1 MDCIGHGT
9 AKSQTRLSDLHSH
22 CASPG
27 SGPQPSYLISWY
39 SSYLFPYFLSCA
51 STVSYE
57 HRSQNYQFM
66 NVSLIIS
73 FLCSADISCFPAHS
87 QWSQLHHSSLQ
98 ALHGLDSHP
107 SFLASSPTLPTTLLS
122 LLQSLS
128 LLVIL
133 LVSQAYSY
141 HRSLSTFGYSAQGDL
156 APNTS
161 LTCSL
166 SSFRSLLRYQWGL
179 PWLPFVTH
187 TFSSFLKP
195 CCASS
200 FSVARITV

>member
-1 MDCIGHGT
+1 MGLQRVRRDWVTFTCT
-9 AKSQTRLSDLHSH
+9 VPLLVQA
-22 CASPG
+22 
-27 SGPQPSYLISWY
+27 PQPSYLIYWY
-39 SSYLFPYFLSCA
+39 SSYLFPYFLSCS

-57 HRSQNYQFM
+57 HRSQNYQFI
-66 NVSLIIS
+66 NVSLIMS
-73 FLCSADISCFPAHS
+73 FLYSVDISCFPAHS
-87 QWSQLHHSSLQ
+87 QWSQLHHNSLQ
-98 ALHGLDSHP
+98 ALHGLDSHL

-141 HRSLSTFGYSAQGDL
+141 HRSLSTFGYSAQDDL

-187 TFSSFLKP
+187 TFSSFLKL

-200 FSVARITV
+200 FSVACITI